1 MWDTGLGILVTA
13 AAGALI
19 LAAGPSPAAVE
30 LAVLPA
36 GETPEAAPG
45 PELPGD
51 PLVRR
56 VQEYLAAAGFYK
68 GAVDGRM
75 TPGTEIAIRAY
86 QKSKGMKVDGLVTE
100 ALAHGLETGAKVGVL
115 LKLLERTRRENIDA
129 AKKALLANP
138 ATRGLV
144 SEGGG
149 ETADPTRDPTP
160 CFRSPTARC
169 LLKEASES
177 AKAIF
182 KDEMR
187 DWALGEILASQ
198 AKAGLAPEAMKTVGR
213 IKDPRLILVALR
225 DIAEAQAAAGR
236 DEESLAAVDIIPDPL
251 KRAEALAT
259 IASIQARRGQGDE
272 ARNTARRLIQVLAE
286 IDNALKRVAFQAK
299 AAVILAHAGDDRAAA
314 DNLEAAIRLARS
326 PVTVGERGVAL
337 RHVASALAEM
347 AKPAEALDLLD
358 EVGED
363 SERTPVLVSAAN
375 AHARAGDSAE
385 ALATA
390 ETIEAKRYRAV
401 VLSRIAQAQA
411 KGGDA
416 ESARKSLGKAVA
428 AAKGIKLPFARAYA
442 DSRMV
447 LALIDI
453 GRVSGDFGAAVETA
467 QGISDKQLRAHGLW
481 SVAAE
486 QRRGGD
492 ETGATR
498 TESLAGE
505 ATEDL
510 KSRVSR
516 VWMFGDIALDHAARG
531 ETNAAWAAFGRA
543 LEVARDTRN
552 AWGRA
557 RVLGRIAAVLVDLT
571 EGTTLP
577 PSEKP

>member
-1 MWDTGLGILVTA
+1 MWDKRLEFLVA
-13 AAGALI
+13 AFVGALI
-19 LAAGPSPAAVE
+19 LAPGPSPAAVE
-30 LAVLPA
+30 MAVRPADELP
-36 GETPEAAPG
+36 GAAPG

-56 VQEYLAAAGFYK
+56 LQEALAKAGFYH
-68 GAVDGRM
+68 GTVNGRM
-75 TPGTEIAIRAY
+75 NPGTEIAIRAY
-86 QKSKGMKVDGLVTE
+86 QKSKGMKRDGLVTE
-100 ALAHGLETGAKVGVL
+100 ALANSLETGAKVAVL
-115 LKLLERTRRENIDA
+115 LKRLERTRKENIDA

-144 SEGGG
+144 TDGGG
-149 ETADPTRDPTP
+149 EAADPTRDTTP

-177 AKAIF
+177 AKGIF

-187 DWALGEILASQ
+187 DWALGEILAAQ

-213 IKDPRLILVALR
+213 IKDPRLIMVALR

-251 KRAEALAT
+251 KRAEALAA
-259 IASIQARRGQGDE
+259 IADIQARRGQADE
-272 ARNTARRLIQVLAE
+272 ARKTVRRLIQALEE
-286 IDNALKRVAFQAK
+286 IDSAPRKVAFLAK
-299 AAVILAHAGDDRAAA
+299 AAVIMARAGDDRAAA
-314 DNLEAAIRLARS
+314 VNLEAAIRLARS
-326 PVTVGERGVAL
+326 PATLGDRGVAL

-358 EVGED
+358 ELGED

-375 AHARAGDSAE
+375 AHARAGDAAE

-390 ETIEAKRYRAV
+390 ETIEAERYRAV

-416 ESARKSLGKAVA
+416 GAARKSLGKAVA

-442 DSRMV
+442 DSRIV

-453 GRVSGDFGAAVETA
+453 GKVSGDFGVAVETA

-481 SVAAE
+481 SIAAA

-492 ETGATR
+492 EAGAAR
-498 TESLAGE
+498 TERLASE
-505 ATEDL
+505 ATDDI

-516 VWMFGDIALDHAARG
+516 VWMFGDIALGHAARG
-531 ETNAAWAAFGRA
+531 ETNSAWTAFGRA
-543 LEVARDTRN
+543 LKVARDTQN

-557 RVLGRIAAVLVDLT
+557 RVLGRLAAVLVDLT
-571 EGTTLP
+571 EGTALLP
-577 PSEKP
+577 PEEP